1 MKKSV
6 LTVFLILS
14 LLACACSSSGGEKDL
29 LQQDTTVV
37 SDVENPMTSLYRE
50 RDDKVPALDL
60 GGRVIRFISM
70 ESDADSG
77 QLYDDEICI
86 EELRSEPLNDAIY
99 NRNLYVEERLNCKI
113 ENEFGSGTSYK
124 VGEKLNVMFNSGDDT
139 YQVIAYQ
146 APRTMILAFE
156 GHLYDLESIE
166 NGYIEFDAP
175 WWQQQYLEEIIMDS
189 STYALAGDLSL
200 SLLRSVHATFFNKK
214 IAEDNDIDDLYKV
227 VWDGRWTID
236 YQAQIAADIY
246 VDTNG
251 NSKYDEDDL
260 YGFGTPGY
268 WATDSYWRAFDL
280 DVLSKD
286 EYGDFYLSINEDK
299 LYSALEKI
307 YDLCWENPGSY
318 WRATTANATEFESV
332 FASDRVLFMTNKLYV
347 AETQTLRNMSSD
359 YGILPMPKYDLEQKN
374 YGSMPFELFQMFS
387 IPTTAEHPAEVTAV
401 LELMCAESWRKVTP
415 TYSDVVLKGKY
426 LNDTESRRMF
436 ELIIDSIKIEAGL
449 IYCYQINEISTFLM
463 RYSIDW
469 QDLDKFS
476 SVYASKAKKAEMG
489 LRFLNEMIK

>member
-1 MKKSV
+1 MRKSV

-236 YQAQIAADIY
+236 YQAQIVADIY

-299 LYSALEKI
+299 LYSALEK
-307 YDLCWENPGSY
+307 
-318 WRATTANATEFESV
+318 
-332 FASDRVLFMTNKLYV
+332 
-347 AETQTLRNMSSD
+347 
-359 YGILPMPKYDLEQKN
+359 
-374 YGSMPFELFQMFS
+374 
-387 IPTTAEHPAEVTAV
+387 
-401 LELMCAESWRKVTP
+401 
-415 TYSDVVLKGKY
+415 
-426 LNDTESRRMF
+426 
-436 ELIIDSIKIEAGL
+436 
-449 IYCYQINEISTFLM
+449 
-463 RYSIDW
+463 
-469 QDLDKFS
+469 
-476 SVYASKAKKAEMG
+476 
-489 LRFLNEMIK
+489 